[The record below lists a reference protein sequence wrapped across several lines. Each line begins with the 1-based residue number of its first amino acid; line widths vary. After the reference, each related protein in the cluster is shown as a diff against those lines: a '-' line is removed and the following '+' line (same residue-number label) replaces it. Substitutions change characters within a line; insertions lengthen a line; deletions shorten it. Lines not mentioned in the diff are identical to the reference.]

1 MNSMSTQYFILSRL
15 CRSRARSG
23 GFGLLQV
30 LLLISVM
37 AGLAAITYLQWRERS
52 AMESSKQERQA
63 LASADRALEAFVTV
77 MNRLPCPD
85 SNRDGIED
93 CGTGEQKGWLPTVTL
108 SLAGADAGVSVGQL
122 QYLVQRGA
130 GANDLTLLT
139 DSWRPLAFGEDK
151 PTFTSMRETAPSG
164 DYSANVL
171 TLTDFCQRLEV
182 GRTTTY
188 VTGMAGVNT
197 SPVRSTAYALVHPG
211 LGDASGNA
219 SLFDGANSPADSLV
233 EDPLR
238 RPLLAQYDDVVL
250 ERSHASLL
258 ASLHCYPLIDSI
270 NSISLGVDVIEQ
282 VHDMREENIKD
293 AKEAIIFAA
302 LGAAM
307 TAVETTAT
315 VLEGISDFGN
325 AAADFALCAATLGF
339 AVNACAAGGIH
350 VAAGSMAGPGIVL
363 NAASLAANIAA
374 SVMAGKA
381 MALADGS
388 YDLSK
393 VCPAVDL
400 SVALAAAQQGVTDAR
415 VAREKV
421 EAAYNSKWKELYE
434 VAIPA
439 RTSAIALL
447 RSNVRAGASSTSIGS
462 RIDTLGAAAD
472 GWSTAAYKVDE
483 VTAQIDAYTQAV
495 ANWNQQVSDYQY
507 MVTNRV
513 ALLVQLDNEIAALDT
528 EIAAAT
534 TDAAKAPLQ
543 KKRGEKASQRALLN
557 DPVALQAELD
567 NAIAERTT
575 AQANL
580 DASLANRITANNNF
594 AAAQGTYR
602 TAFNDLYHAG
612 HYYRYDASGAVI
624 TTTVVVNN
632 VPYVVPEQACIYD
645 LACTAGTIDVTTAV
659 RSSVRDLFGSSADN
673 PDPNAKYLRPVK
685 LAKELAALET
695 ELTAARTREVDV
707 TKLRDKLVA
716 ETSSPPPCVISG
728 SAVTPMP
735 VERALEILLRS
746 DQKGGVR

>member
-1 MNSMSTQYFILSRL
+1 MPTHYFILSRPY
-15 CRSRARSG
+15 RSRAHSG

-52 AMESSKQERQA
+52 AVESSKQERQA

-122 QYLVQRGA
+122 KYLVQRGA
-130 GANDLTLLT
+130 GTNDLTLLT

-151 PTFTSMRETAPSG
+151 PTFTSMREAAPSG

-182 GRTTTY
+182 GRTPNTLY
-188 VTGMAGVNT
+188 VTGMAGVNA

-211 LGDASGNA
+211 VGNA
-219 SLFDGANSPADSLV
+219 SGDADLFDGANSTAANLV
-233 EDPLR
+233 EDPLL

-282 VHDMREENIKD
+282 VHGMRTENIRD
-293 AKEAIIFAA
+293 ATEAIVFAA

-325 AAADFALCAATLGF
+325 SAVDFALCAASLGF

-415 VAREKV
+415 VARETV
-421 EAAYNSKWKELYE
+421 EAAYNSKWKELNE

-439 RTSAIALL
+439 KTSAIALL
-447 RSNVRAGASSTSIGS
+447 RSNVRAGASFTSIDS
-462 RIDTLGAAAD
+462 RVDTLMAAAD

-483 VTAQIDAYTQAV
+483 VNAKIDAYTQAV
-495 ANWNQQVSDYQY
+495 ANWDKQVIKYQD

-513 ALLVQLDNEIAALDT
+513 ALLAQLDNEISALDT
-528 EIAAAT
+528 QIAAAT

-543 KKRGEKASQRALLN
+543 KTRGEKASQRALLN

-580 DASLANRITANNNF
+580 DASLANRITANNNLT
-594 AAAQGTYR
+594 AAQGTYR
-602 TAFNDLYHAG
+602 TAYNRLYDAG
-612 HYYRYDASGAVI
+612 YYDRYDASGAVI
-624 TTTVVVNN
+624 TTTVMVNG
-632 VPYVVPEQACIYD
+632 VATVVPQQACIYNSVCS
-645 LACTAGTIDVTTAV
+645 LGTVNVTSVV

-685 LAKELAALET
+685 LAKELAALQE
-695 ELTAARTREVDV
+695 ELTAARKRETDV
-707 TKLRDKLVA
+707 TKLRDDLVA
-716 ETSSPPPCVISG
+716 QTASPPPCVISG

-735 VERALEILLRS
+735 IERALEILLRS